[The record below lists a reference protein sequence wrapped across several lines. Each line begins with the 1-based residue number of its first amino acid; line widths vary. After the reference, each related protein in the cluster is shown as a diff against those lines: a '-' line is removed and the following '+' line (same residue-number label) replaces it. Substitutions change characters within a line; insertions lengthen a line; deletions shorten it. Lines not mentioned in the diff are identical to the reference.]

1 MATNTLVINVDIA
14 ETRVALIEQGNITEL
29 FLERVQER
37 SPVGN
42 VYLGKVTRVL
52 PGMQAA
58 FIDIGLDRAAFL
70 HVEDVAVQDDMDGL
84 LEREE
89 GGEGED
95 EAAEEPL
102 EANAEG
108 ETPVPKR

>member
-58 FIDIGLDRAAFL
+58 FVDTGLDRAAFL
-70 HVEDVAVQDDMDGL
+70 HVEDVVVHEDMDQL

-89 GGEGED
+89 PAADEDGGD
-95 EAAEEPL
+95 EADHGSAEFP
-102 EANAEG
+102 G
-108 ETPVPKR
+108 FVS